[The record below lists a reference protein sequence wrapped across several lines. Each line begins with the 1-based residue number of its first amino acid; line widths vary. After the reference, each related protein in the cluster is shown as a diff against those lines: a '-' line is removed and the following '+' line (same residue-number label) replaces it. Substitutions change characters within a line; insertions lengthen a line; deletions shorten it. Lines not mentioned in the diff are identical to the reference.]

1 MLLIA
6 CSAITTASA
15 QQNGKQDNVP
25 YNVKSLFSTIIQT
38 WGDPNEVYSVN
49 KNPETNQIE
58 SSVRITTFSA
68 DNDKFPHMAGKT
80 YLNPI
85 GISDAFKKDEPKS
98 YQILHIT
105 PGDFKKFSLKA
116 VSNDGVACG

>member
-1 MLLIA
+1 MKRIFIMLLIA
-6 CSAITTASA
+6 CSAIITISA
-15 QQNGKQDNVP
+15 QQKGKQDNVP
-25 YNVKSLFSTIIQT
+25 YNVKALFYSIITT

-80 YLNPI
+80 YLNTI
-85 GISDAFKKDEPKS
+85 RAAI
-98 YQILHIT
+98 
-105 PGDFKKFSLKA
+105 
-116 VSNDGVACG
+116 